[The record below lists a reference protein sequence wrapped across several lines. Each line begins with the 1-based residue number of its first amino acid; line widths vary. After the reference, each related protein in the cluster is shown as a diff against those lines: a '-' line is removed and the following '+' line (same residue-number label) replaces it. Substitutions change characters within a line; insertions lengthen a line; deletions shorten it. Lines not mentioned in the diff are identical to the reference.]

1 MATTKAKTQ
10 KKTTEKGEKPYEEL
24 SPIGKWMRDHPN
36 GLEGVVITDRRILDG
51 LSPFDSDYYL
61 SPQ

>member
-24 SPIGKWMRDHPN
+24 SKAGQWLRDHPN
-36 GLEGVVITDRRILDG
+36 GLGGSVTDKRILYG
-51 LSPFDSDYYL
+51 LSPFDPDYYIT
-61 SPQ
+61 P